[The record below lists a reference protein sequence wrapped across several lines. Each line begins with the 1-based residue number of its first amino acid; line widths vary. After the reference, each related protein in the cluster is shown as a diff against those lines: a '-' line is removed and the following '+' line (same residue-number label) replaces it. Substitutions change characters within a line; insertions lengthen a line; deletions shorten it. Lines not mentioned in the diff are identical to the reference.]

1 MRIPVL
7 AWYAQACE
15 VGTEPN
21 ASNCL
26 AVLLCFLRRLRR
38 VYSESDLH
46 IEHGIEHGQVCTAFR
61 AYL

>member
-1 MRIPVL
+1 MRNPVL

-21 ASNCL
+21 ASSCL
-26 AVLLCFLRRLRR
+26 ALLLCFLRCLWR

-46 IEHGIEHGQVCTAFR
+46 IEQGHD
-61 AYL
+61 